1 MLRALGMKRVTLIQ
15 IMLLKAITF
24 SIPATFVAL
33 LLTALVNIP
42 LMNLIGD
49 FAYISLPVRLPSV
62 CFINGILIGF
72 VVPMV
77 AIYVPTS
84 RALSKTLRDS
94 LDVYHHVAS
103 DIKVTI
109 VRLEKLGFS
118 VPIMGV
124 AIILIVYGVICS
136 ILVPIS
142 IYYQSKNVCFDIF
155 DVFQICFG
163 SGYDLFFGIFGAIL
177 LSMIY
182 GMCIIAALISMPLA
196 KTFLKIL
203 SFSRHSKLQSIIMKN
218 LHSHSSRNIKMSIM
232 FITVL
237 AFCIFAGVSNSFLSN
252 SAVDFFGWISG
263 SDIQIYAYFQNTDLP
278 IDELSNYLNKQ
289 KEIGKIEDYTSIT
302 FPIDSISNN
311 EMIVDEV
318 TISSLAGQP
327 ELSQWVVGVQD
338 NYLDVM
344 YGRFL
349 DIHKVGNYHNESGIP
364 MVNSDKSKED
374 VIKILYTDSG
384 KATLEFEKN
393 GIEVPPS
400 ILSGRYYS
408 NTTDVADKNDVID
421 QMEDRLNESYYDYID
436 VVVSTS
442 LVSALGI
449 DINDALI
456 LKVNVYDIEYNWY
469 SFSYMLKIRAIL
481 NKIPGLIMLPYDL
494 QYASFLAEAQNA
506 IISMDAYYKIFEDIA
521 ATLNTNVP
529 SNIWQKMTISMPED
543 SSDNDYDDIN
553 EGIRNFVPD
562 QQVEVDDM
570 HSVDRDVRGN
580 ISLVNTFFL
589 ILGSIGLILAFF
601 ILWLSFLANI
611 RNSSWE
617 LGVLRSIGIN
627 NFEVSMIYIYE
638 AMAIIVSCIILGTI
652 IGTLTALILCSQSN
666 LFLMMPLHLDMPWS
680 LYIGICSVAV
690 SVALIGSYLPMRPY
704 IYSNVASVLRG
715 K

>member
-24 SIPATFVAL
+24 SIPATFIAL
-33 LLTALVNIP
+33 VLCALVNIP
-42 LMNLIGD
+42 LMHLIED
-49 FAYISLPVRLPSV
+49 FAFISLPMQLPSI
-62 CFINGILIGF
+62 CFINGLLIGF
-72 VVPMV
+72 VVPMI

-94 LDVYHHVAS
+94 LDVYHHIAS

-124 AIILIVYGVICS
+124 AIILVVYGVICS

-155 DVFQICFG
+155 DIFQLCFG

-196 KTFLKIL
+196 RAFLKL
-203 SFSRHSKLQSIIMKN
+203 LAFTKHAKLQSVILKN
-218 LHSHSSRNIKMSIM
+218 LHSHSSRNIKMAIM

-237 AFCIFAGVSNSFLSN
+237 AFCIFAGVSNSFLTN
-252 SAVDFFGWISG
+252 SAVDFFAWICG
-263 SDIQIYAYFQNTDLP
+263 ADFEIYSFFQNTPLP
-278 IDELSNYLNKQ
+278 MDELSYYLNRQKQ
-289 KEIGKIEDYTSIT
+289 IGKIDDFTSIT
-302 FPIDSISNN
+302 FPIDWIADNQL
-311 EMIVDEV
+311 IVDTA

-327 ELSQWVVGVQD
+327 ELSQWIVGVEE

-344 YGRFL
+344 FDRFL
-349 DIHKVGNYHNESGIP
+349 DIKTVGAYHNGSSIP
-364 MVNSDKSKED
+364 KVKNDRNKED
-374 VIKILYTDSG
+374 VIKILYRDAG
-384 KATLEFEKN
+384 AATLEFESN

-408 NTTDVADKNDVID
+408 NTSNVQHLNDAID
-421 QMEDRLNESYYDYID
+421 QIENTLNESYYDYID

-456 LKVNVYDIEYNWY
+456 LKINVYDTQYNY
-469 SFSYMLKIRAIL
+469 FTFSYMLKIRAVL

-494 QYASFLAEAQNA
+494 QYASFLAEYQNA
-506 IISMDAYYKIFEDIA
+506 IISMRAYKKIFADIA
-521 ATLNTNVP
+521 EFLGVDAPT
-529 SNIWQKMTISMPED
+529 NIWQKVAISMPSD
-543 SSDNDYDDIN
+543 ATDNDYDDIN

-562 QQVEVDDM
+562 QQIEVDNM
-570 HSVDRDVRGN
+570 HMVDRSVRGN
-580 ISLVNTFFL
+580 ISLVNDFFL
-589 ILGSIGLILAFF
+589 ILGCIGLILAFF

-638 AMAIIVSCIILGTI
+638 AMAIILSCIILGTI
-652 IGTLTALILCSQSN
+652 IGTLTSLILCSQSN
-666 LFLMMPLHLDMPWS
+666 LFLMMPLNLDFPWT

-690 SVALIGSYLPMRPY
+690 TVALIGSYLPMRPY